1 MSINSVPELRIPGP
15 SGRQRTSKKGHVAD
29 IPGQLAGVA
38 SPVMERYVRKIY
50 VHVTYMYIVYTHD
63 THDITSYSVDGC
75 RRCILDHR
83 CIQQPRS
90 GEGHLGLPHGPYHGP
105 YHVISSCKSLQARL
119 SKMQPLAFA
128 SFFRVDPSLPRAK
141 DNSSSSKG
149 MVSRPQSS
157 WQALES
163 FIIIQP
169 YGNCI

>member
-1 MSINSVPELRIPGP
+1 MSINSVPELRTPGP
-15 SGRQRTSKKGHVAD
+15 SGRQRTNKKGHVAD

-90 GEGHLGLPHGPYHGP
+90 GEGHLGPIYGGFLYGYPQPIQLLGYPHLWKPP
-105 YHVISSCKSLQARL
+105 WPISWPISC
-119 SKMQPLAFA
+119 SKFM
-128 SFFRVDPSLPRAK
+128 
-141 DNSSSSKG
+141 
-149 MVSRPQSS
+149 
-157 WQALES
+157 
-163 FIIIQP
+163 
-169 YGNCI
+169 